1 MQDIT
6 NQDNPLENGAML
18 KIKAKG
24 LLKFLVKKEVVLNF
38 RTPFFATHLHI
49 SETIKKMKVDP
60 AELLDP
66 EKFKEVFASNRK
78 AIFKI
83 IAIAVINDYLKGK
96 LFSRPLALWL
106 ARNISREQ
114 AYTIVNMYVA
124 FGGTTE
130 FMQLVRQILSV
141 RYTAEGIIYK
151 QEKKEV

>member
-1 MQDIT
+1 M
-6 NQDNPLENGAML
+6 
-18 KIKAKG
+18 
-24 LLKFLVKKEVVLNF
+24 
-38 RTPFFATHLHI
+38 TPFFATHLHI

-83 IAIAVINDYLKGK
+83 IAIAVINEYLKGK
-96 LFSRPLALWL
+96 LFSRPFSFWL

-124 FGGTTE
+124 FGGTAE
-130 FMQLVRQILSV
+130 FMQLIKQIISV
-141 RYTAEGIIYK
+141 RYTAEGMVYK
-151 QEKKEV
+151 QPKQEV

>member
-1 MQDIT
+1 MQDIS
-6 NQDNPLENGAML
+6 NQNNPLDNGAML

-24 LLKFLVKKEVVLNF
+24 LLKFLGKKEIVLNF

-60 AELLDP
+60 SELLDP
-66 EKFKEVFASNRK
+66 EKFKVIFNSNRK
-78 AIFKI
+78 AVFKI
-83 IAIAVINDYLKGK
+83 IAIAVINEYLKGK
-96 LFSRPLALWL
+96 ILSRPLAFWL

-130 FMQLVRQILSV
+130 FMQFIRRILAI
-141 RYTAEGIIYK
+141 RYTPEGIIYK
-151 QEKKEV
+151 YENEEV